1 MLKQFEMTKYFVLL
15 LGLLA
20 SNLIAQTDSE
30 WLRYSSISP
39 DGKTIA
45 FSYKGDIF
53 TVPSAGG
60 MATAITYHSEHEY
73 MPVWSHDGKHIAF
86 ASNRHGNMDVFIVSS
101 NGGEAKRLTF
111 HTYNQYPNCFS
122 RDNKAVIFTGLMIDD
137 ASHRQYPH
145 RSQHEVYSVPVEG
158 GRISQVWTIPG
169 DDIKISKDG
178 NTYVYHDKPGGENEF
193 RKHHT
198 SSVARDLWTYDKN
211 TKQHVKLTNFKGEDR
226 NPVFSTDE
234 KSLYYLS
241 EKSGTFNVHK
251 RLLDNSVGS
260 EQITTFEKHP
270 VRFLSSSNDGLLC
283 FGYHGS
289 LYTMKDN
296 EEPQKI
302 SVIINTGLKNNNME
316 IVRVGGN
323 AEEFDISADGKEVV
337 YTVRGEVFVSGVENG
352 MTKRITNTPE
362 QEAFVS
368 FSPDGKSIMYASERN
383 SRWSV
388 YETKRKREEE
398 AYFFAST
405 ILEEKMI
412 LGGDGEYYQPSYSPD
427 GKEIAYIKNRRQLE
441 IYNIATKAKRTLLTP
456 EDLFYMG
463 DGDQY
468 FTWSLDSK
476 WLLAEW
482 SPVLHNGEILL
493 LSADGKKRMNLTES
507 GYYDSRPIWT
517 NEGKQML
524 WFSDRDGLRSYAKS
538 GMTERDVYT
547 MFFTQEAFDKFNMSE
562 EDYKL
567 WKELEEKKK
576 KKEKEAK
583 KEDEKSKKKKKKD
596 EKKDKKE
603 DVKALV
609 FDFDGL
615 EDRKKRL
622 TIHSS
627 KLNDAV
633 LSKDGEKLFYLARF
647 EKGVN
652 LWSTNLRTKET
663 KMELKLGARFASL
676 KWNKKGDKLFLLSNG
691 SISKID
697 PKSMKKESI
706 KMNGEVSINLE
717 EERTHVFDHVWNR
730 TGEMFYTSDMHGID
744 WKEMREEY
752 EPKLASIA
760 NDFELTE
767 ILSEMIGELNV
778 SHAGARYRHSVKN
791 ADQTASLGIFPD
803 YSYTGNGIR
812 IAEVMKGGPLDKKN
826 LAISTGMIIEEIDGI
841 VLTPSVNYF
850 ELLNRKAGKFMSI
863 KVKTLNGPSEYK
875 TVKPIDARAEYMLLY
890 KRWVKKNQEE
900 VERLSNG
907 TLAYVHVPGMSD
919 GPYRTVFED
928 VMGKYVNAKALILD
942 TRFNGGG
949 DLVSDLSMFLTGE
962 KYLDYAIE
970 SRSVGY
976 EPTFRWTKP
985 SIAIVNENN
994 YSDGHCFAFAY
1005 KELEIGKMLGMP
1017 VPGTCSF
1024 AGWEMQQNGT
1034 IIYGAVP
1041 VSARDMDG
1049 NWMENYQTEPDI
1061 LIKNDPNVIITGK
1074 DQQLERAIQE
1084 LMK

>member
-1 MLKQFEMTKYFVLL
+1 MITPLWSQADT
-15 LGLLA
+15 
-20 SNLIAQTDSE
+20 E
-30 WLRYSSISP
+30 WLRYSAISP
-39 DGKTIA
+39 DGQHIA
-45 FSYKGDIF
+45 FSYKGDIY
-53 TVPSAGG
+53 TVPSQGG
-60 MATAITYHSEHEY
+60 VATAISYHAEHDY
-73 MPVWSHDGKHIAF
+73 MPVWSHDNKQIAF
-86 ASNRHGNMDVFIVSS
+86 ASNRHGNMDVFVVSS
-101 NGGEAKRLTF
+101 KGGEAKRLSF
-111 HTYNQYPNCFS
+111 HTANQYPNCFS
-122 RDNKAVIFTGLMIDD
+122 RDNQSVIFTGLMIDD
-137 ASHRQYPH
+137 ANHRQYPH
-145 RSQHEVYSVPVEG
+145 RSQHEVYTVSVDG
-158 GRISQVWTIPG
+158 GRVQQLWTIPG

-178 NTYVYHDKPGGENEF
+178 NHYIYHDKPGGENEF

-198 SSVARDLWTYDKN
+198 SSVARDLWHYNKSNN
-211 TKQHVKLTNFKGEDR
+211 THEKLTNFNGEDR
-226 NPVFSTDE
+226 NPVFSPDE
-234 KSLYYLS
+234 KHLYYLS
-241 EKSGTFNVHK
+241 EKSGSFNVHK
-251 RLLDNSVGS
+251 RMLDAGVGS
-260 EQITTFEKHP
+260 EQITTFDKHP
-270 VRFLSSSNDGLLC
+270 VRFLSISDDGTLC
-283 FGYHGS
+283 FGYHGAI
-289 LYTMKDN
+289 YTMKEN
-296 EEPQKI
+296 ESPQKLSI
-302 SVIINTGLKNNNME
+302 LINTGLKNNNTE

-323 AEEFDISADGKEVV
+323 AEEFDISPDGKEVV

-352 MTKRITNTPE
+352 MTKRITHTPE

-368 FSPDGKSIMYASERN
+368 FSADGKSILYASERH
-383 SRWSV
+383 SRWSI
-388 YETKRKREEE
+388 YATKRKREEE
-398 AYFFAST
+398 PYFFAST
-405 ILEEKMI
+405 ILEEEMI
-412 LGGDGEYYQPSYSPD
+412 LGGDGEYYQPAYSPD

-441 IYNIATKAKRTLLTP
+441 VYNIATKSTRILLTP

-468 FTWSLDSK
+468 FEWSPDSK
-476 WLLAEW
+476 WILAEW

-493 LSADGKKRMNLTES
+493 LAADGSKRLNLTES
-507 GYYDSRPIWT
+507 GYYDARPIWA

-538 GMTERDVYT
+538 GMTERDVYSL
-547 MFFTQEAFDKFNMSE
+547 FFTQEGYDIFNMSE

-567 WKELEEKKK
+567 WKELEKKRKKEEDEKKKKEAENDKKKKK
-576 KKEKEAK
+576 KKEDKEA
-583 KEDEKSKKKKKKD
+583 
-596 EKKDKKE
+596 DKKE
-603 DVKALV
+603 EVKALE

-633 LSKDGEKLFYLARF
+633 LSNDGEHLYYLTRF

-663 KMELKLGARFASL
+663 KMVLNLGARFASL
-676 KWNKKGDKLFLLSNG
+676 KWNKKEDKLFLLSNG

-697 PKSMKKESI
+697 PKSMKKEAI
-706 KMNGEVSINLE
+706 KMNGELSIDLAA
-717 EERTHVFDHVWNR
+717 ERAHVFDHVWNR
-730 TGEMFYTSDMHGID
+730 TGEMFYTPDMHGVD
-744 WKEMREEY
+744 WKEMRMEY
-752 EPKLASIA
+752 EPKLASIS

-791 ADQTASLGIFPD
+791 ADRTASLGIFPD
-803 YSYTGNGIR
+803 YSYTGDGIR
-812 IAEVMKGGPLDKKN
+812 IAEVMKGGPLDKKA
-826 LAISTGMIIEEIDGI
+826 LGIQAGMIIEEIDGTA
-841 VLTPSVNYF
+841 LTPDVNYF
-850 ELLNRKAGKFMSI
+850 RLLNRKAGQFTSI
-863 KVKTLNGPSEYK
+863 KIKDQAGNTSYK

-928 VMGKYVNAKALILD
+928 VMGKYIDAKALILD

-985 SIAIVNENN
+985 SIAMVNENN

-1005 KELEIGKMLGMP
+1005 KELNIGKMLGMP

-1034 IIYGAVP
+1034 IVYGAVP

-1049 NWMENYQTEPDI
+1049 KWMENYQTEPDI
-1061 LIKNDPNVIITGK
+1061 LIKNDPNIIVNGK
-1074 DQQLERAIQE
+1074 DQQLERAIEE
-1084 LMK
+1084 LMKL